1 MPYFHNKYY
10 PMRDILF
17 FLGEGLLIFLSFSLS
32 CLLFVGV
39 DRFVFDFV
47 LYFYQAISVTII
59 FQLCLYFFDLYEMR
73 QDLNMVDTAI
83 RLTQAF
89 GTGCIILGILYY
101 LLPIIVIHTYIFWT
115 GYLLVS
121 FILVVYRYFYH
132 SILRRRLFVQSLV
145 VIGTGELASDI
156 AREIEGKYN
165 SVYKIVAFVGEGTPA
180 CNPNEVPVFKDI
192 EEFEKVIS
200 SSEVQRIVVAL
211 DDRRGR
217 TPVRTLLKFKLAG
230 AIIEQGVTFYERITG
245 KILVEKVDPSWIV
258 FSEGFT
264 ISSRWRYLLKR
275 IIDVA
280 ISGGL
285 LVLASPLMLLSAII
299 IKLESEG
306 PVFYLQE
313 RTGVKNVPFMI
324 IKFRSMR
331 QDAEEGG
338 AVWAKEN
345 DDRVT
350 RFGAL
355 IRKVRIDELPQ
366 LWNVLKGE
374 MSLVGPRPE
383 RPVFV
388 EQLAE
393 EIPYYSIRH
402 EVKPGV
408 TGWAQVKYP
417 YGASKEDALRKL
429 EYDLF
434 YIKNNSIALDLL
446 VIFYTVKT
454 VLLGKGGR

>member
-1 MPYFHNKYY
+1 
-10 PMRDILF
+10 
-17 FLGEGLLIFLSFSLS
+17 
-32 CLLFVGV
+32 
-39 DRFVFDFV
+39 
-47 LYFYQAISVTII
+47 
-59 FQLCLYFFDLYEMR
+59 
-73 QDLNMVDTAI
+73 
-83 RLTQAF
+83 
-89 GTGCIILGILYY
+89 
-101 LLPIIVIHTYIFWT
+101 
-115 GYLLVS
+115 
-121 FILVVYRYFYH
+121 
-132 SILRRRLFVQSLV
+132 
-145 VIGTGELASDI
+145 
-156 AREIEGKYN
+156 
-165 SVYKIVAFVGEGTPA
+165 
-180 CNPNEVPVFKDI
+180 
-192 EEFEKVIS
+192 
-200 SSEVQRIVVAL
+200 
-211 DDRRGR
+211 
-217 TPVRTLLKFKLAG
+217 
-230 AIIEQGVTFYERITG
+230 
-245 KILVEKVDPSWIV
+245 
-258 FSEGFT
+258 
-264 ISSRWRYLLKR
+264 
-275 IIDVA
+275 
-280 ISGGL
+280 
-285 LVLASPLMLLSAII
+285 
-299 IKLESEG
+299 
-306 PVFYLQE
+306 
-313 RTGVKNVPFMI
+313 
-324 IKFRSMR
+324 MR